1 MAFFDWADQYS
12 IGVLSIDQQHQK
24 LFELI
29 SHFYDL
35 IHQKDVKRAMSET
48 LKGLIEYTVYHFATE
63 EGYMQKYQY
72 PLYAGHVAQHAKF
85 VEKAKD
91 IQTRFQAGELVIP
104 IEIADFLK
112 EWLTNHV
119 LREDQ
124 KLGPFLRDNGM
135 S

>member
-12 IGVLSIDQQHQK
+12 IGVLSVDQQHQK

-48 LKGLIEYTVYHFATE
+48 LQGLIEYTVYHFATE

-72 PLYAGHVAQHAKF
+72 PLYAKHAAQHAKF
-85 VEKAKD
+85 VEKTKD
-91 IQTRFQAGELVIP
+91 LQARFQAGELVIP

-112 EWLTNHV
+112 EWLMNHV
-119 LREDQ
+119 LGEDQ
-124 KLGPFLRDNGM
+124 KLGPFLRDKGM
-135 S
+135 K